1 MSEPKPEQ
9 LRNQRIAARGPR
21 MKLTL
26 VILAL
31 VACVTAFSVP
41 TQKVKIADKNFL
53 EKQKFLFEI
62 VHRID
67 EPLMFEEWIKMG
79 QKLITDKAQYEVS
92 ALRTSLSS

>member
-1 MSEPKPEQ
+1 
-9 LRNQRIAARGPR
+9 

-31 VACVTAFSVP
+31 VGCVAAFSVP

-62 VHRID
+62 VKNID

-79 QKLITDKAQYEVS
+79 QNLIVDKAQYEVS
-92 ALRTSLSS
+92 Y